1 MEMND
6 QEYGLLKVKLLDL
19 VGVDLNFYKE
29 AQMRRRLGN
38 YLSINAG
45 GDTAGFLA
53 EVKRDTEKRDA
64 LKDFIT
70 INVSEFYRDPEQW
83 ESFRKLVMSRFKPGT
98 PVQVWSAGC
107 SIGAEAYTLAML
119 FAEAGLDIRITGTDI
134 DDGVLARATAGG
146 PYGRSDLRS
155 LPEALRKKYFTTT
168 DAGEFVIPSLKQN
181 VQFKKH
187 DLLKDRYGTNYDI
200 VLCRNVIIYFTDEA
214 KLEIFKGFRDSLK
227 PTGSLFIGATEA
239 ILAASSLGLR
249 RASGCIYD
257 AAPVVESPV
266 IHSASTAKAR

>member
-1 MEMND
+1 MDD
-6 QEYGLLKVKLLDL
+6 QEYGQLKIKLLDL

-45 GDTAGFLA
+45 GNTPNFLQ
-53 EVKRDTEKRDA
+53 ELKRDADKRAA

-83 ESFRKLVMSRFKPGT
+83 ESFKKAVMTKFKPGA
-98 PVQVWSAGC
+98 PVNIWSAGC
-107 SIGAEAYTLAML
+107 SIGAEAYTLAIL
-119 FAEAGLDIRITGTDI
+119 FAEVGLDARITGTDI

-146 PYGRSDLRS
+146 PYSTADLRS
-155 LPEALRKKYFTTT
+155 MPDLLRKKYFTTS
-168 DAGEFVIPSLKQN
+168 DGGEFVIPSIRQR

-214 KLEIFKGFRDSLK
+214 KQEIFKGFRNSLK
-227 PTGSLFIGATEA
+227 PTGALFIGATEA
-239 ILAASSLGLR
+239 ILAAGALGLHR
-249 RASGCIYD
+249 VSGCIYEY
-257 AAPVVESPV
+257 APIVESTIANPY
-266 IHSASTAKAR
+266 IGASAK

>member
-1 MEMND
+1 MDD
-6 QEYGLLKVKLLDL
+6 QEYGLLKIKLLDL

-38 YLSINAG
+38 YLTINSN
-45 GDTAGFLA
+45 GDTASFLQ
-53 EVKRDTEKRDA
+53 EVKRDTAKRDA

-83 ESFRKLVMSRFKPGT
+83 ESFKKTVMTRFKPGST
-98 PVQVWSAGC
+98 VNIWSAGC

-119 FAEAGLDIRITGTDI
+119 FAEAGLDARINGTDI

-146 PYGRSDLRS
+146 PYTKSDLRS
-155 LPEALRKKYFTTT
+155 VPDLIRKKYFTTS
-168 DAGEFVIPSLKQN
+168 DAGEFVIPSIRQR

-187 DLLKDRYGTNYDI
+187 DLLKDRYGTNYDV

-227 PTGSLFIGATEA
+227 PTGALFIGATEA
-239 ILAASSLGLR
+239 ILAATSLGLR
-249 RASGCIYD
+249 RVSGCIYEY
-257 AAPVVESPV
+257 APIVESAVPNPFIGV
-266 IHSASTAKAR
+266 SAK